1 MSHLPLPL
9 RRIRLLLACTLVLA
23 GLLGLL
29 WPSGV
34 GAQPADAQPE
44 VDDLPSTR
52 VDVLPLTGAIDRA
65 VVSGI
70 RWVLDTAAADGVDL
84 VVLQLDT
91 PGALAVDDEEVLG
104 ALADSP
110 VPVAVYAGPGLVEA
124 QVEGLGV
131 LMLLAADIAAMA
143 PDATIGPALPVDL
156 ADDTD
161 AGRHVLEHA
170 VSARDEPDTERV
182 ADLLATTR
190 LDATA
195 ALDAGLVD
203 LVADGVETLLVDLDG
218 TEVTTAGGQ
227 TRTLELGSGDD
238 VGVRFTTIGL
248 VRRVLHASSTP
259 TLLYLTLLVG
269 VALLLFELFQP
280 GFGVAGFAAA
290 VLLPIAGYGVM
301 VLPVAWWAALL
312 LVLGLALLAGDVAV
326 AGLGIPTAAGTLAIV
341 LGSMNLFPSPHLG
354 IAGWLI
360 AFMTVSA
367 LVFFVVIMT
376 IVLRA
381 QAGPDREAV
390 AALVGEV
397 GVVRSVLNPEGHVFI
412 DEALWRSRWTGE
424 GKLTVGTTVE
434 VVGVDGAV
442 LLVDRVATPTVPHDA
457 AGRSS
462 ST

>member
-1 MSHLPLPL
+1 MSHLSLPP

-23 GLLGLL
+23 SLLGLL
-29 WPSGV
+29 WTSG
-34 GAQPADAQPE
+34 ATARATE
-44 VDDLPSTR
+44 DDRPTTR

-70 RWVLDTAAADGVDL
+70 RSVLDTAADDGVDL
-84 VVLQLDT
+84 VVLQIDT
-91 PGALAVDDEEVLG
+91 PGALAVDDAEVLG
-104 ALADSP
+104 ALASST
-110 VPVAVYAGPGLVEA
+110 VPVAVYAGPGLVQAEV
-124 QVEGLGV
+124 QGLGV
-131 LMLLAADIAAMA
+131 SMLLVADIAAMA
-143 PDATIGPALPVDL
+143 PDATLGPALPVDL
-156 ADDTD
+156 ADDVGE
-161 AGRHVLEHA
+161 GREVLEAA
-170 VSARDEPDTERV
+170 VASAGVDVDADELAE
-182 ADLLATTR
+182 LLATAR
-190 LDATA
+190 LDATD
-195 ALDAGLVD
+195 ALEAGVVD

-218 TEVTTAGGQ
+218 IEVTATDGAL
-227 TRTLELGSGDD
+227 RTLELGNDDD

-290 VLLPIAGYGVM
+290 VLLPIAGYGVV
-301 VLPVAWWAALL
+301 VLPIAWWAALL
-312 LVLGLALLAGDVAV
+312 IVVGLALLAIDVAV

-354 IAGWLI
+354 MAGWII
-360 AFMTVSA
+360 ALMTVSA
-367 LVFFVVIMT
+367 VVFFVVIMT

-390 AALVGEV
+390 AALVGKV

-412 DEALWRSRWTGE
+412 EHALWRSRWTGE
-424 GKLTVGTTVE
+424 GRLAVGTTVE

-442 LLVDRVATPTVPHDA
+442 LLVDRVATATGPSDVAD
-457 AGRSS
+457 RST